1 MDKLKIEPDSPYQID
16 DRQVARYLQEQ
27 PDFFIRNASLVEQLS
42 LPHAIQGTISL
53 PEAVMN
59 RQRLKIKQL
68 EQDICFMV
76 EQAHENGLLFDEL
89 LYLVIDM
96 SMAQSLNE
104 MLSSLNRWAKKL
116 GLSGASVRLF
126 SDCWRLSAPLDAQ
139 ALVVSRSAFESI
151 RLQRF
156 GEKTHYLGT
165 LNGPEIQLLLP
176 EAMNVGSVAISLF
189 GHHGESGM
197 VIFTS
202 RNRDHYQS
210 GMGTVMLEKVAQILP
225 RLLCRWIE
233 RL

>member
-42 LPHAIQGTISL
+42 IPHAIQGTISL

>member
-1 MDKLKIEPDSPYQID
+1 MDKTKIASESCHQLDE
-16 DRQVARYLQEQ
+16 RQVVQYLQEQ
-27 PDFFIRNASLVEQLS
+27 PDFFIRNASLVEHL
-42 LPHAIQGTISL
+42 LIPHAIQGAISL
-53 PEAVMN
+53 PEVVMN

-68 EQDICFMV
+68 EQDIRFMV
-76 EQAHENGLLFDEL
+76 EQAHENGQLFDEL
-89 LYLVIDM
+89 LYLVIEM
-96 SMAQSLNE
+96 SMAESLNG
-104 MLSSLNRWAKKL
+104 MLTALNRWAKRL

-126 SDCWRLSAPLDAQ
+126 SECWRLSAPLDAQ

-151 RLQRF
+151 RIQRF
-156 GEKTHYLGT
+156 GDRTNYLGR

-176 EAMNVGSVAISLF
+176 DALNVGSVAVSLF

-202 RNRDHYQS
+202 RDRDHYQS

>member
-42 LPHAIQGTISL
+42 ISHAIQGTISL

>member
-1 MDKLKIEPDSPYQID
+1 MDKPEVALDSPYQID
-16 DRQVARYLQEQ
+16 DSQVVRYLQEQ
-27 PDFFIRNASLVEQLS
+27 PDFFIRNASLIEQLTI
-42 LPHAIQGTISL
+42 PHAIQGAISL

-76 EQAHENGLLFDEL
+76 EQAHENGQLFDEL
-89 LYLVIDM
+89 LHLVIEM
-96 SMAQSLNE
+96 SMAQSLSD
-104 MLSSLNRWAKKL
+104 MLNSLNRWAKKL

-139 ALVVSRSAFESI
+139 ALVVSRRAFESI
-151 RLQRF
+151 RIQRF
-156 GEKTHYLGT
+156 GDKTHYLGH

-176 EAMNVGSVAISLF
+176 DAMNVASVAISLF

-202 RNRDHYQS
+202 RDRDHYQQ